1 MSGYVR
7 RRRTRRRESA
17 RRRCCRSGAL
27 TGGRS
32 GRARG
37 PAWVGWLREQAA
49 GSAAAAAGGGRLYRF
64 RESLFLLP
72 AIVVLAGVALAEVCA
87 AVDPAAGPGSVVP
100 LTLDINSNAA
110 TWLLSTVAGATIT
123 TAGVVS
129 SLTVV
134 NLQPAS
140 SQSSPRECA
149 CSSATG

>member
-1 MSGYVR
+1 MLPIWCADRWPQRPSPW
-7 RRRTRRRESA
+7 
-17 RRRCCRSGAL
+17 
-27 TGGRS
+27 TGM
-32 GRARG
+32 
-37 PAWVGWLREQAA
+37 VGWLREQAA

-140 SQSSPRECA
+140 SQSSPRVMRLFIRDRVSQRDIGLLVPTVATA
-149 CSSATG
+149 C

>member
-1 MSGYVR
+1 M
-7 RRRTRRRESA
+7 
-17 RRRCCRSGAL
+17 
-27 TGGRS
+27 
-32 GRARG
+32 
-37 PAWVGWLREQAA
+37 VGWLREQAA

-72 AIVVLAGVALAEVCA
+72 AIVVHAGVALAEVCA

-140 SQSSPRECA
+140 SQSSPRVMRLFIRDRVSQRDIGLLVPTVATA
-149 CSSATG
+149 C